1 MCFICCYKYVKQKL
15 YNMKKIITDRIER
28 FKLDE
33 DNFKSEWW
41 KNNYVS
47 FTLNGKSETKHISDV
62 DFELLN
68 DDDLVRIFEY
78 IILCKSDISTR
89 RVNEIYFKNS

>member
-1 MCFICCYKYVKQKL
+1 
-15 YNMKKIITDRIER
+15 MKKIIIDRIEQ

-33 DNFKSEWW
+33 DNFNSEFW

-47 FTLNGKSETKHISDV
+47 FTLNGGSETKHISDV

-78 IILCKSDISTR
+78 IILCKIDISTR
-89 RVNEIYFKNS
+89 RVNEHIFKTHNFCFITYN